1 MNTLLDLLYDLAV
14 EANTEIVSSE
24 KLRELAEEYLL
35 RFKEENSKYLEWEA
49 R

>member
-14 EANTEIVSSE
+14 EANIKLRSSE
-24 KLRELAEEYLL
+24 DLRQLAEEYLL

-49 R
+49 K